1 MIKEKNPLIDLK
13 LSKKESNFNKL
24 YKTSSET
31 FYLLFDLILEDPIE
45 NIWFELINILSGYL
59 QLLMYLLDPTVSIY
73 IIKLYYS
80 FIQFGIINHLKK
92 NMEFLEWLI

>member
-45 NIWFELINILSGYL
+45 NIWFELINIFSGYL

>member
-45 NIWFELINILSGYL
+45 NIWFELINIFSGYL
-59 QLLMYLLDPTVSIY
+59 QLLMYLLDPTLYGFDQSPLQSPNPCITFKFKK
-73 IIKLYYS
+73 IIK
-80 FIQFGIINHLKK
+80 I
-92 NMEFLEWLI
+92 